1 MDGGQGRPAILVVSR
16 DPDDLAVLGD
26 ELRKRYGADYEV
38 ISAPSDGADD
48 RLASARAT
56 GRVALVLWCFGRGNE
71 DGIEGLRRARDR
83 DTSSRRALVL
93 RWGDF
98 DAGRASDQALADGLV
113 DTWLLRP
120 EQQRDEE
127 FHSSVTGM
135 LQDWSAELQPSYQ
148 AVDLICDP
156 GARRTL
162 ELRDRFARNHV
173 PAGVIDA
180 KSVEGRRR
188 LDELGLS
195 SPRLPVV
202 VFRFEAREPVLED
215 PTDMEVVDAL
225 GAMEPLS
232 PNPRFDVVV
241 VGAGPAGL
249 AAAVYAASEGLDTAV
264 VEREASGGQAGTT
277 SLIRNYL
284 GFPRGV
290 SGRNLARWAHL
301 QALSF
306 GARFVYMRHA
316 TAVRTDGEDR
326 LVELSDGVV
335 IRAGAVVLATGA
347 SYRALGVETVDRL
360 RHQGVFYTPAVSE
373 APAMTDKQVFIVGGG
388 NSAGQ
393 AAVHVAKYAVA
404 GHDPGAG
411 PDAGSQ
417 HVGLPDQGHRGS
429 AEHRRPLRDRGRRC
443 QWRRPPDASRPARRG
458 RSGRCRRRRRAA
470 RSHRLRAEHPMAR
483 RHHRARRLGL
493 RPDRRRHR
501 RDISAVVVDDSTPRA
516 VRDERPGRLRG
527 RRCPSRVD
535 QAGGHGRGGGCRR
548 RPTRPRVSGPA
559 ADVTARLGG
568 GW

>member
-16 DPDDLAVLGD
+16 DPDDLAVLGG

-38 ISAPSDGADD
+38 VAVASDEADD

-56 GRVALVLWCFGRGNE
+56 GRLALVLWCFGRDNE

-83 DTSSRRALVL
+83 DSSSRRALVL

-135 LQDWSAELQPSYQ
+135 LQDWSAELQPIYQ

-162 ELRDRFARNHV
+162 ELRDRLARNHV

-180 KSVEGRRR
+180 QSVEGRRR

-202 VFRFEAREPVLED
+202 VLRFEAREPVLED
-215 PTDMEVVDAL
+215 PTDMEFVDAL

-232 PNPRFDVVV
+232 PNTRFDVVV

-316 TAVRTDGEDR
+316 TTVRTDADDR

-335 IRAGAVVLATGA
+335 VRAGAVVLATGA

-360 RHQGVFYTPAVSE
+360 RHRGVFYTPAVSA
-373 APAMTDKQVFIVGGG
+373 APTMTDKEVFVVGGG

-393 AAVHVAKYAVA
+393 AAVHVAKYASRVTILVRGHTLAASMSDYLIRAIDEAPNIVVRFGTEVA
-404 GHDPGAG
+404 GADG
-411 PDAGSQ
+411 DDRLTQ
-417 HVGLPDQGHRGS
+417 LV
-429 AEHRRPLRDRGRRC
+429 LRDEAEAVDVVAADALLVLIGSEPNTQWLRGTIALDD
-443 QWRRPPDASRPARRG
+443 WGFILTGADIDTTSAPSSSMTRPPERYETSVPGVYAVGDVRHGSTKRVASAVG
-458 RSGRCRRRRRAA
+458 EG
-470 RSHRLRAEHPMAR
+470 
-483 RHHRARRLGL
+483 
-493 RPDRRRHR
+493 
-501 RDISAVVVDDSTPRA
+501 AVVVQLVHEHLDRQRT
-516 VRDERPGRLRG
+516 
-527 RRCPSRVD
+527 
-535 QAGGHGRGGGCRR
+535 
-548 RPTRPRVSGPA
+548 
-559 ADVTARLGG
+559 
-568 GW
+568 